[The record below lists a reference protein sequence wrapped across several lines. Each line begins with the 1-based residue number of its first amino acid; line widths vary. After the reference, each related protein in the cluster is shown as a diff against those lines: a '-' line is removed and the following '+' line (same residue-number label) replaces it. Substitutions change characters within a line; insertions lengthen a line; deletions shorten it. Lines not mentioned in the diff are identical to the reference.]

1 MSDSVLCERKDG
13 VARITLNRPDAF
25 NAITVEFMQT
35 LIRHLDA
42 AEEDAD
48 TGVVVIT
55 GAGKAW
61 CAGGDPGELG
71 GIGNASINER
81 RHFLVVFRNMI
92 ETVRRLS
99 KPVIAAVNGYCIGG
113 GNELHVACDLSI
125 ASEKAKFGQAGPR
138 VGSIPV
144 MGATQVM
151 PMLVG
156 EKRAKE
162 IIFLCRTYTAE
173 QAEKM
178 GWINKVVPHD
188 QLLSETEQWCRELL
202 DKSST
207 SLAVSKKCINFYS
220 NLAVQNMEANI
231 EGLAL
236 YWGTEESKEGFAAF
250 KEKRKAEF
258 KKYL

>member
-1 MSDSVLCERKDG
+1 MSDSVLCERKAG
-13 VARITLNRPDAF
+13 VAWITLNRPDAF

-35 LIRHLDA
+35 LIGCLDA
-42 AEEDAD
+42 AEEDAE

-61 CAGGDPGELG
+61 CAGGDLDELG
-71 GIGNASINER
+71 GLGNSSINER
-81 RHFLVVFRNMI
+81 RGFLVCFRNMI

-99 KPVIAAVNGYCIGG
+99 KPVIAAVNGYVVGG

-144 MGATQVM
+144 MGATQIM

-162 IIFLCRTYTAE
+162 IIFLCHTYTAE

-178 GWINKVVPHD
+178 GWINKVVPHE
-188 QLLSETEQWCRELL
+188 QLMPEAEQWCRELL
-202 DKSST
+202 AMSPT
-207 SLAVSKKCINFYS
+207 SLAISKKCINFYS
-220 NLAVQNMEANI
+220 NLGMQNMEANL
-231 EGLAL
+231 ESLAL